1 MSLFAIGD
9 VEAAAATNITPVA
22 MVMGFGDSVMLWLL
36 APLVLLFS
44 YTREPRNP
52 AMGMMIP
59 VAAIGIIVLLYLEA
73 GHQALPN
80 LNIPKMNMEGFVNRE
95 TAEDGGSGMGL
106 LELLMADPA
115 AEGILTEGLPSEDP
129 PAEAAAVTEE
139 NSPDHSPA
147 AENPDE
153 KTNEDDLH
161 P

>member
-22 MVMGFGDSVMLWLL
+22 MVMGFGDSIMLWLL

-80 LNIPKMNMEGFVNRE
+80 LNIPKMNMEGFVTGE
-95 TAEDGGSGMGL
+95 TTEDEVSGVSF

-115 AEGILTEGLPSEDP
+115 AEGILTEELPE
-129 PAEAAAVTEE
+129 ETVTEGD
-139 NSPDHSPA
+139 SYP
-147 AENPDE
+147 
-153 KTNEDDLH
+153 
-161 P
+161 